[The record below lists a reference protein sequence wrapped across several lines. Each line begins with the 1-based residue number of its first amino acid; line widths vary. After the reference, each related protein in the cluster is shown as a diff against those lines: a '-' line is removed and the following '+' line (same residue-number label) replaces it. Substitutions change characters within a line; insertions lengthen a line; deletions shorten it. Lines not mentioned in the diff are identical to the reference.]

1 MVVERAEAVAVTPV
15 TGLHARLLDEL
26 GTAIAEG
33 RAPAGSVLRIEDLE
47 LRHCLS
53 RTVVR
58 EVVRVL
64 ESLGMVTSRRRV
76 GLTVQPSRS
85 WMVYD
90 PKVIRWRL
98 AGSGR
103 ADQLRSLTALRSAVE
118 PVAAAGAA
126 THIDPASAAEL
137 VDTAAAMERTG
148 RAGDL
153 RAFLHLDIEFHRSVL
168 AHSGNEMFAAL
179 DGAVAAVLTGR
190 TEHGLMPA
198 NPEPRALQLHVEV
211 ARAVR
216 AGEPGAAEAAMR
228 ALTAEAAT
236 GLGVAP

>member
-1 MVVERAEAVAVTPV
+1 MVVESGSARRAG
-15 TGLHARLLDEL
+15 GLHARLLDDL

-33 RAPAGSVLRIEDLE
+33 RTPTGSVLRIEDLE
-47 LRHCLS
+47 ARFCLS

-58 EVVRVL
+58 EAVRVL

-76 GLTVQPSRS
+76 GLTVQPSRC
-85 WMVYD
+85 WTVYD

-126 THIDPASAAEL
+126 THIDPVSADEL
-137 VDTAAAMERTG
+137 VDTAAALEFAGRTG
-148 RAGDL
+148 DPV
-153 RAFLHLDIEFHRSVL
+153 AFLALDLAFHRAVL

-190 TEHGLMPA
+190 TE
-198 NPEPRALQLHVEV
+198 RALVPADPELRALALHVEV
-211 ARAVR
+211 ARAIR
-216 AGEPGAAEAAMR
+216 AGDPAAAEVAMR
-228 ALTAEAAT
+228 ALTAEPAADP
-236 GLGVAP
+236 GVAP